1 MIRPQGLIPM
11 SICFF
16 ALLASEN
23 IYAGDLKHYLIAA
36 IDSPDGRSDG
46 ELSGS
51 MADLFKGQTHSSA
64 PVKVQVRTLS
74 KFSEDGCARLE
85 ANLIQDNVPTK
96 DGKQIPVVI
105 RYELNL
111 CRDGHPPKEAIDLN
125 ATSRVLSS
133 EPPEKK
139 MRE

>member
-1 MIRPQGLIPM
+1 MIRPLGLIPM

-16 ALLASEN
+16 ALLSSKS
-23 IYAGDLKHYLIAA
+23 IYAGDLKQYLIAA

-51 MADLFKGQTHSSA
+51 MADFFKGQTHSSA

-74 KFSEDGCARLE
+74 KFSENGCARLE
-85 ANLIQDNVPTK
+85 ANLIQEIVPTK

-111 CRDGHPPKEAIDLN
+111 CRDGHPPTEAIDLDP
-125 ATSRVLSS
+125 TSRVLSG
-133 EPPEKK
+133 EPTEKK
-139 MRE
+139 

>member
-1 MIRPQGLIPM
+1 M
-11 SICFF
+11 SICIF

-23 IYAGDLKHYLIAA
+23 IYAGDLKQYLIAA
-36 IDSPDGRSDG
+36 IDSSDGKSDG

-51 MADLFKGQTHSSA
+51 MAELFKLQTHSSA
-64 PVKVQVRTLS
+64 PVRVQVRTLS
-74 KFSEDGCARLE
+74 RFSEDGCARLE
-85 ANLIQDNVPTK
+85 ANLIQENVPTK

-111 CRDGHPPKEAIDLN
+111 CRDGHPPTEAIDLKT
-125 ATSRVLSS
+125 TSRVLSS
-133 EPPEKK
+133 EPSEKK

>member
-1 MIRPQGLIPM
+1 MIRPPGFISM
-11 SICFF
+11 SIFLF
-16 ALLASEN
+16 ALLASES
-23 IYAGDLKHYLIAA
+23 IYAGDLKQYLIAA

-46 ELSGS
+46 ELSGT
-51 MADLFKGQTHSSA
+51 MAEFFMGQTHSSA

-85 ANLIQDNVPTK
+85 ANLIQENVPTR

-111 CRDGHPPKEAIDLN
+111 CRDGHPP
-125 ATSRVLSS
+125 S
-133 EPPEKK
+133 E
-139 MRE
+139 